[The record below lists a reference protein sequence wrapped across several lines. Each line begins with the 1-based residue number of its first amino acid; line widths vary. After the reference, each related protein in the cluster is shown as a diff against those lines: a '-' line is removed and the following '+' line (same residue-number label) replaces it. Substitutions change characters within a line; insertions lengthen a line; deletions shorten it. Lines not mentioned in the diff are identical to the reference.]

1 MFAIQNRVNFVTF
14 LKTPFLLKM
23 KNKTRTGTKLK
34 LCLCLIFGMF
44 GGVWGQARELG
55 LKMALLIQN
64 MEPLLVEVP
73 IIVRRGPPPQVRA
86 L

>member
-1 MFAIQNRVNFVTF
+1 
-14 LKTPFLLKM
+14 M
-23 KNKTRTGTKLK
+23 KNQTRTGNKLK
-34 LCLCLIFGMF
+34 LCLCLTEEEFGMF